1 MERTEGI
8 TLVSIII
15 TIIILIILT
24 ALTIKTVLGENLLN
38 IAVAGIRKLCKRT
51 KQWGRRIWEYS
62 KCNRE
67 YSK

>member
-8 TLVSIII
+8 TLVSLII

-51 KQWGRRIWEYS
+51 KQ
-62 KCNRE
+62 
-67 YSK
+67 